1 MADQIPISEFV
12 EKMNSIAEA
21 LRQFIEGLE
30 DLFRDLAKKVEE
42 IKKALEVR
50 PRTSHERH
58 RPARISEG
66 YPWLWVVP
74 HSASRS
80 TPERGIKWRRM
91 FRPFLHFP
99 QTGSG

>member
-1 MADQIPISEFV
+1 MCDPILVSEFV
-12 EKMNSIAEA
+12 E
-21 LRQFIEGLE
+21 Q
-30 DLFRDLAKKVEE
+30 

-66 YPWLWVVP
+66 FLWLWVAP

-80 TPERGIKWRRM
+80 TPERDISGGGC
-91 FRPFLHFP
+91 FGHFYIFP
-99 QTGSG
+99 KEAAVDKAAAADLKGA

>member
-1 MADQIPISEFV
+1 MCEPIPISGFV
-12 EKMNSIAEA
+12 EQIADA
-21 LRQFIEGLE
+21 LRQFFEELE

-50 PRTSHERH
+50 PRTSHKRH

-74 HSASRS
+74 HS
-80 TPERGIKWRRM
+80 
-91 FRPFLHFP
+91 
-99 QTGSG
+99 

>member
-1 MADQIPISEFV
+1 MCEPIPIRGFV
-12 EKMNSIAEA
+12 EQMATTTEA
-21 LRQFIEGLE
+21 LRQFFEELE

-50 PRTSHERH
+50 PRTSYKRH

-74 HSASRS
+74 HS
-80 TPERGIKWRRM
+80 
-91 FRPFLHFP
+91 
-99 QTGSG
+99 

>member
-1 MADQIPISEFV
+1 MCEPIPISEFV
-12 EKMNSIAEA
+12 EQIEDA
-21 LRQFIEGLE
+21 LRQFFEGLN
-30 DLFRDLAKKVEE
+30 DLSRDLTKMIEE
-42 IKKALEVR
+42 IKKALEAR
-50 PRTSHERH
+50 PRTPHKRH

-66 YPWLWVVP
+66 FPWLWVVP

>member
-1 MADQIPISEFV
+1 MCEPIPISEFV
-12 EKMNSIAEA
+12 EQMNVIADV
-21 LRQFIEGLE
+21 LRQFFEGLE

-50 PRTSHERH
+50 PRTSHKRD

-74 HSASRS
+74 RSAYRS